1 MKMSEDF
8 LRYAA
13 LDAACTKEIHDGF
26 WPNLGHFQTA
36 VDLTMKLFPVLM
48 FMQTRGIKVN
58 KEALASTRV
67 DVTADIKLSRKN

>member
-36 VDLTMKLFPVLM
+36 VDLTMKLF
-48 FMQTRGIKVN
+48 Q
-58 KEALASTRV
+58 S
-67 DVTADIKLSRKN
+67 